1 DMLLCFLTLFAVA
14 SAARVDLQPGRAD
27 TTSVV
32 KKLGEK
38 CDCSKMEY
46 YEQTCCGEGLVCA
59 KKRFGYSTC
68 KLAVGSECSKDKEC
82 AGSGKPYHRQIACRA
97 ASNGKQ
103 RCCIRSIS
111 EAKNVLTEFRL
122 GSAAAPLDNFGRDA
136 GQNPFDAS
144 SCCSGFIEY
153 GKGLGAR
160 CNDPNNLE

>member
-1 DMLLCFLTLFAVA
+1 MGYLFGGPYNK
-14 SAARVDLQPGRAD
+14 DHN
-27 TTSVV
+27 
-32 KKLGEK
+32 KLGSILVSLYFGK
-38 CDCSKMEY
+38 LPFCV
-46 YEQTCCGEGLVCA
+46 TEG
-59 KKRFGYSTC
+59 
-68 KLAVGSECSKDKEC
+68 
-82 AGSGKPYHRQIACRA
+82 QIACRA
-97 ASNGKQ
+97 ASTGKQ

-160 CNDPNNLE
+160 CNDPNNLEVV